1 MTPRPMNASDRRF
14 VAPTWA
20 LSSTYD
26 GLSKPARFRLV
37 DRMLD
42 SGAPVIV
49 LAEGP
54 TVHAWACGEADTLHY
69 VYVPPDLRGHGLHLG
84 ARCIALVLGGYPEHI
99 NVTHEWP
106 RESARFVFKP
116 HLIHREAAA

>member
-1 MTPRPMNASDRRF
+1 MTPRAMNASDRRF

-42 SGAPVIV
+42 AGAPVIV

-69 VYVPPDLRGHGLHLG
+69 VYVPPDLRGFGIAAKL
-84 ARCIALVLGGYPEHI
+84 IALALGGYPERI
-99 NVTHEWP
+99 NVTHRWP
-106 RESARFVFKP
+106 RESSRFVFRP
-116 HLIHREAAA
+116 QLTHREAA

>member
-1 MTPRPMNASDRRF
+1 MTPRAMTDADRRY
-14 VAPTWA
+14 VVPTWA
-20 LSSTYD
+20 LSSRYD

-37 DRMLD
+37 DRIID

-49 LAEGP
+49 LATQA
-54 TVHAWACGEADTLHY
+54 TVHAWGCGAEDTLHY
-69 VYVPPDLRGHGLHLG
+69 VYVPPELRGHGIARRVITALLG
-84 ARCIALVLGGYPEHI
+84 AYPERI

-116 HLIHREAAA
+116 HLIYREAA

>member
-1 MTPRPMNASDRRF
+1 MTPRAMNASDRRF

-42 SGAPVIV
+42 SGTPVIV

-54 TVHAWACGEADTLHY
+54 TVHAWACGETDTLHY
-69 VYVPPDLRGHGLHLG
+69 VYVPPDLRGHGIAAQL
-84 ARCIALVLGGYPEHI
+84 IALVVGEYAEHI

-106 RESARFVFKP
+106 RESARFVLKP